1 MRTGSARAARI
12 ACWPSA
18 SLSRRFALYRHL
30 DPLLA
35 RLRHHLLKTVLTLLQ
50 GDRGAV
56 NEPEIEAV
64 DLLARYGA
72 AMVLDAAHL
81 RQVKHAVGSSD
92 PAGRCACLRGNT
104 GIVFRRHAVH
114 LLVW

>member
-30 DPLLA
+30 DPVLA
-35 RLRHHLLKTVLTLLQ
+35 QLRHHLLKTVLTLLQ
-50 GDRGAV
+50 GDRCAV
-56 NEPEIEAV
+56 NQPEIEAV
-64 DLLARYGA
+64 DLLARYVP

-81 RQVKHAVGSSD
+81 RQVYRAVGDSN
-92 PAGRCACLRGNT
+92 PAGRCASLRGNT
-104 GIVFRRHAVH
+104 GTVFSRHAVH
-114 LLVW
+114 LLAW